1 MAREDV
7 AAQVKNDLLFLHE
20 SFWQD
25 QVQGVLLY
33 GSVARSDAGPRS
45 DIDLCIVAPEAADK
59 AALWREFISHI
70 RDNRYDVR
78 IFELLPLHIKIAV
91 IEEGLVVYARDILEL
106 YEYFYPFRREWED
119 QKHRQEVSR
128 EEMRDLIQ
136 ASRRVRASG
145 RC

>member
-1 MAREDV
+1 MAGEDV

-45 DIDLCIVAPEAADK
+45 DIDLCIVAPKAADK
-59 AALWREFISHI
+59 AALWREFISHLC
-70 RDNRYDVR
+70 DHRYDVR

-91 IEEGLVVYARDILEL
+91 IEEGLVVYAKNVLEL

-119 QKHRQEVSR
+119 QKHRQEVSP
-128 EEMRDLIQ
+128 EEMRTLIQ
-136 ASRRVRASG
+136 ASRRVRTSR

>member
-1 MAREDV
+1 MVGEDV
-7 AAQVKNDLLFLHE
+7 FTEVKNDLLFLHE

-45 DIDLCIVAPEAADK
+45 DIDLCIVAPQAADK
-59 AALWREFISHI
+59 AALWREFISHL

-106 YEYFYPFRREWED
+106 YEYFYPIRREWED
-119 QKHRQEVSR
+119 QKHRQGVSH
-128 EEMRDLIQ
+128 EEMRNLIR
-136 ASRRVRASG
+136 ASRKLRSCG

>member
-1 MAREDV
+1 MVGEDV
-7 AAQVKNDLLFLHE
+7 TTKVKNDLLFLHE

-59 AALWREFISHI
+59 AALWREFISHL
-70 RDNRYDVR
+70 RDNRHDVS
-78 IFELLPLHIKIAV
+78 IFELLPLHIKMAV
-91 IEEGLVVYARDILEL
+91 IEEGVVVYSRDVLDL
-106 YEYFYPFRREWED
+106 YEYFHLFRREWED
-119 QKHRQEVSR
+119 QKHRQEVR
-128 EEMRDLIQ
+128 LEDMRALIQ
-136 ASRRVRASG
+136 ASKRARASC